1 MRVRIDNLLP
11 QSSITIT
18 RSDMLYDRSYFGA
31 GVSFR
36 GTTQLL
42 HDARRYICFHTTEG
56 LHCIHSA
63 CARISSLTYDERTEH
78 FPENLFSPQCPLLL
92 IRFPDFLV
100 AYYPE
105 NPKTAHL
112 EYNRGKTL
120 ILPGVQ
126 LSGIRCYKSE

>member
-1 MRVRIDNLLP
+1 MRVRIHTLLP

-18 RSDMLYDRSYFGA
+18 RSDMFYDRSYFGA
-31 GVSFR
+31 GASFR

-42 HDARRYICFHTTEG
+42 RHTNDYLSANASKLG
-56 LHCIHSA
+56 CIQSA

-78 FPENLFSPQCPLLL
+78 FPENLFSPHCPLLL